1 MREEEPS
8 PRPLSAAE
16 QAAVERA
23 LPEAQ
28 AMARRMAWRC
38 SALEQDELVAVGKA
52 VLVAQV
58 QRFDPSRGVSLAQFA
73 RKGMRGAML
82 RASKK
87 QGRTRLGGAWQAV
100 LTHEEALEESVD
112 LAAELL
118 ETEGDRRERALALG
132 ANAALVAFL
141 AYKGKS
147 HQPSPEDELSLHQE
161 RALLRRSIEDLGDSA
176 ALIDLL
182 YFQDLDWESAAA
194 RLGMSVSSA
203 QRLENKLIPRLR
215 AALVA
220 KGVLPEV
227 A

>member
-1 MREEEPS
+1 
-8 PRPLSAAE
+8 
-16 QAAVERA
+16 VERA

-58 QRFDPSRGVSLAQFA
+58 QRFDPARGVSLAQFA

-87 QGRTRLGGAWQAV
+87 QVRTRLGGAWQAV
-100 LTHEEALEESVD
+100 LTHEEAVEESVD
-112 LAAELL
+112 LAAELM
-118 ETEGDRRERALALG
+118 ETEGEHRDRALALG
-132 ANAALVAFL
+132 ASAALVAFL